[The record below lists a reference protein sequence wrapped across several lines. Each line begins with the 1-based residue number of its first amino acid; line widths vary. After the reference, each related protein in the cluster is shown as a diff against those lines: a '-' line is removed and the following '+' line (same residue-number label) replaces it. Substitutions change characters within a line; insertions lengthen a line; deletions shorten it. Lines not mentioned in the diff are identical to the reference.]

1 VIDVDETSFLV
12 ITVVAAVAALTVAV
26 LPRHVAPPVVV
37 LELLL
42 GILVGP
48 EVLDLAQ
55 NDGFTTFFSNL
66 GLGMLFFFAGYEI
79 DFERIRGRPLML
91 AGLGW
96 LLSLALAYGI
106 GGVLAAAGIVLSLL
120 YTGSAMATTAI
131 GTLIPVLRDAGE
143 MPTKFG
149 TYLLAAGAAG
159 EFGPILLVTLILSGQ
174 NPLHEALI
182 LLAFIVLAVV
192 VAVISVR
199 SVGRGWQL
207 VEETLE
213 TSSQAAIRV
222 LVVLVFGLVALA
234 GELGLDILLGGFAA
248 GIITRL
254 AVRGREV
261 EVLESKLAAV
271 GFGFL
276 IPFFFVTSG
285 IDFDLDSLLS
295 SAGALLKVP
304 LFLAL
309 FLIVRG
315 APALLLYRG
324 VLAARERVA
333 LAFFSATELP
343 LVVAITTIAVEQ
355 GHMRS
360 STAAALVGAAIL
372 STLIYPFVALA
383 LRRRDRREP
392 EVDGAGHPLN
402 LYAAR

>member
-1 VIDVDETSFLV
+1 MIHVDETSFLV
-12 ITVVAAVAALTVAV
+12 ITGVAAVAALTVAV

-48 EVLDLAQ
+48 DVLDLAQ
-55 NDGFTTFFSNL
+55 SDGFTTFFSNL

-91 AGLGW
+91 GGLGW
-96 LLSLALAYGI
+96 LVSLALAYGI

-159 EFGPILLVTLILSGQ
+159 EFAPVLLVTLILSGQ
-174 NPLHEALI
+174 NPAHESLI
-182 LLAFIVLAVV
+182 LLAFIALAVV

-199 SVGRGWQL
+199 SLGRGWQL

-213 TSSQAAIRV
+213 TSSQAAIRIF
-222 LVVLVFGLVALA
+222 VVLVFGLAALA
-234 GELGLDILLGGFAA
+234 SELGLDILLGGFAA

-261 EVLESKLAAV
+261 EVLESKLTAV

-285 IDFDLDSLLS
+285 VDFDLDSLLS

-333 LAFFSATELP
+333 LAFFLATELP

-372 STLIYPFVALA
+372 STLIYPFVGLA
-383 LRRRDRREP
+383 LRRRDRKEP
-392 EVDGAGHPLN
+392 EADGAVPTP
-402 LYAAR
+402 ATP